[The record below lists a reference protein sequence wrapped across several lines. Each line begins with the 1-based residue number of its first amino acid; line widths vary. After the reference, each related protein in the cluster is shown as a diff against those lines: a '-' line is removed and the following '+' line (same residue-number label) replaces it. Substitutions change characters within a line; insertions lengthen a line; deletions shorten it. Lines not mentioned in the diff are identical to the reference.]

1 MIGNRYR
8 RFSRSMG
15 ILALTWSLV
24 AVVIVNAY
32 YSGIISYLSANN
44 RKPEVSNF
52 QELAENDQYQ
62 MIAVKGSV
70 VEFDVAVI
78 FYSFRYRIR
87 ISNFKMNFLQIFRLA
102 LQKFFRIWMKNTN
115 GVLIVASISIPN
127 CLPRKWWMKTA
138 LLLL

>member
-1 MIGNRYR
+1 MDFEMIGNRYR

-15 ILALTWSLV
+15 ILAFTWSLV

-78 FYSFRYRIR
+78 FYSFRFIHFDVGSESA
-87 ISNFKMNFLQIFRLA
+87 ILK
-102 LQKFFRIWMKNTN
+102 
-115 GVLIVASISIPN
+115 
-127 CLPRKWWMKTA
+127 
-138 LLLL
+138 